1 MRTLL
6 SACALAIAVFSTA
19 CVAQTTRPAS
29 PTRPGSP
36 GGEAIIY
43 RDRNFS
49 GPAVNVSQAEP
60 NLGLAWRVNSIRLV
74 RGSMELCS
82 EPRFR
87 GRCVT
92 ATRSFTDISSLGL
105 PGNRVQSMR
114 PTSGNV
120 GGNVGGPPPT
130 GGSALGPSL
139 RGMSATFFTQPSRN
153 GRRIPACG
161 NASATAAC
169 AAQSAAQFCRTQ
181 GYNFVGN
188 VRQQTV
194 SGRAFLADVLCRN
207 SAS

>member
-6 SACALAIAVFSTA
+6 SACALAIAVFSTV
-19 CVAQTTRPAS
+19 CVAQTTRPALPS
-29 PTRPGSP
+29 
-36 GGEAIIY
+36 GEAIIY

-49 GPAVNVSQAEP
+49 GPAVNVSQAES
-60 NLGLAWRVNSIRLV
+60 NLRLAWRVSSIRLV
-74 RGSMELCS
+74 RGRMELCS
-82 EPRFR
+82 EARFR
-87 GRCVT
+87 GRCVMV
-92 ATRSFTDISSLGL
+92 TRSYTDLSPLGL

-114 PTSGNV
+114 PTFSSG
-120 GGNVGGPPPT
+120 GGNVGGPLPT

-153 GRRIPACG
+153 GRRILACG

-169 AAQSAAQFCRTQ
+169 ATQAAAQFCRTQ

-194 SGRAFLADVLCRN
+194 RGRAYLADVLCRH
-207 SAS
+207 SGS